1 MLGPLCLRVGQ
12 SQKWQAATA
21 PLGSAAPEFIDTPKP
36 TGQILEPVLGEFRP
50 IVGTQLLEYVEDL
63 LISGEGKNEVSDAT
77 ISLFNFLGQK
87 GLRISQN
94 KQQFVE
100 KRG

>member
-1 MLGPLCLRVGQ
+1 MAG
-12 SQKWQAATA
+12 SD
-21 PLGSAAPEFIDTPKP
+21 SAA
-36 TGQILEPVLGEFRP
+36 GQCCPGIHRHPQTYRSDLRASPRG
-50 IVGTQLLEYVEDL
+50 ISTHSGHLEYVDDL